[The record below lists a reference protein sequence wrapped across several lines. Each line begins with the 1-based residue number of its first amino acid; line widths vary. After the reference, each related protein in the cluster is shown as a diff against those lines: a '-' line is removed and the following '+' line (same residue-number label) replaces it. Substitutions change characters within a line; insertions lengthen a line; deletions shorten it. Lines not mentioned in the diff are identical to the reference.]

1 MPVDMG
7 HRHSVET
14 RPARRIAPDAVA
26 DQNDQVKLSEPLRG
40 SPQAP

>member
-7 HRHSVET
+7 HRHSGAS
-14 RPARRIAPDAVA
+14 RPARRIAPDGTT
-26 DQNDQVKLSEPLRG
+26 DQNDQVKLTEPLRG

>member
-1 MPVDMG
+1 MPVDVG
-7 HRHSVET
+7 HRHSGAS
-14 RPARRIAPDAVA
+14 RPVQRSAPDGAT